1 VNESPVSLES
11 VRLAARQ
18 LLGIARR
25 TPLVETVALAAEVGV
40 PVALK
45 CEHLQPVGAFK
56 IRGAYTAVVRLPEA
70 VRRKGVVTSSS
81 GNHGLALAWVA
92 KHFGVRCVV
101 VMPESA
107 PRIKSDGVTQLG
119 GEVVFAGKTRSP
131 EQGTRA
137 TDIARQE
144 GLTLVPPFDHPDIV
158 AGQATCGLEIVEQAP
173 ALTTV
178 LVPVGGGGLLAGVAA
193 AVLALRPEAEVV
205 GVEPEGAPKLSAALR
220 AGSPVELGPTS
231 SLADGLLTRS
241 LGATPWG
248 VIQGRVRR
256 AVQVSD
262 DELRAAVRHLW
273 HRQGLRV
280 EPSGAAAAAA
290 LLAGKVKPPG
300 PVVAVLSGGNVDS
313 GLFSELIE
321 A

>member
-18 LLGIARR
+18 LVGIARR

-290 LLAGKVKPPG
+290 LLAGKVKPAG

>member
-1 VNESPVSLES
+1 MNESPVSLES

-18 LLGIARR
+18 LVGIARR

-56 IRGAYTAVVRLPEA
+56 IRGAYTAVVRLPEEI
-70 VRRKGVVTSSS
+70 RRKGVVTSSS

-92 KHFGVRCVV
+92 KHFGIRCVV

-137 TDIARQE
+137 SEIARQE
-144 GLTLVPPFDHPDIV
+144 GFTLVPPFDHPDIV
-158 AGQATCGLEIVEQAP
+158 AGQATCGLEIVEQASSL
-173 ALTTV
+173 AMV

-193 AVLALRPEAEVV
+193 AVLALRPEVEVI

-220 AGSPVELGPTS
+220 AGNPVELAATS

-241 LGATPWG
+241 VGATPWS

-262 DELRAAVRHLW
+262 DELRSAVRHLW
-273 HRQGLRV
+273 NRQGLRV
-280 EPSGAAAAAA
+280 EPSGAASAAA
-290 LLAGKVKPPG
+290 LLAGKVKPAG
-300 PVVAVLSGGNVDS
+300 PAVAVLSGGNVDS

>member
-1 VNESPVSLES
+1 MTESPVSLES
-11 VRLAARQ
+11 VQRAARQ
-18 LLGIARR
+18 LVGIARR
-25 TPLVETVALAAEVGV
+25 TPLVETVVLAAEVGV

-107 PRIKSDGVTQLG
+107 PRIKSDGVTALG

-131 EQGTRA
+131 EQGVRA
-137 TDIARQE
+137 SDLARQE
-144 GLTLVPPFDHPDIV
+144 ALTLVPPFDHPDIV

-173 ALTTV
+173 SLTTV

-193 AVLALRPEAEVV
+193 AVLALRPEVEVI

-220 AGSPVELGPTS
+220 AGSPVELGPTR
-231 SLADGLLTRS
+231 SLADGLLTRAV
-241 LGATPWG
+241 GATPWG
-248 VIQGRVRR
+248 VIRGRVRR

-280 EPSGAAAAAA
+280 EPSGAASAAA
-290 LLAGKVKPPG
+290 LLAGKVKPAG
-300 PVVAVLSGGNVDS
+300 PVVAVLSGGNVDA

>member
-178 LVPVGGGGLLAGVAA
+178 LVPVGGGGLLAGVAT

-290 LLAGKVKPPG
+290 LLAGKVKPAG

>member
-1 VNESPVSLES
+1 VSEGAFSLES
-11 VRLAARQ
+11 LRLAARQ
-18 LLGIARR
+18 LTGIARR
-25 TPLVETVALAAEVGV
+25 TPLVETVALSAVVGA

-56 IRGAYTAVVRLPEA
+56 IRGAYTAVTRLTPE
-70 VRRKGVVTSSS
+70 VRRLGVVTSSS

-92 KHFGVRCVV
+92 KHFGIRCVV

-107 PRIKSDGVTQLG
+107 PRVKSQGVAELG
-119 GEVVFAGKTRSP
+119 GEVVFAGRVRSP
-131 EQGTRA
+131 EQGVRA
-137 TDIARQE
+137 AEIARRE

-173 ALTTV
+173 SLATV
-178 LVPVGGGGLLAGVAA
+178 LVPVGGGGLLAGVVA
-193 AVLALRPEAEVV
+193 AVTALRPEVEVI
-205 GVEPEGAPKLSAALR
+205 GIEPEGAPKLSAALR
-220 AGSPVELGPTS
+220 AGRPVELGETS

-241 LGATPWG
+241 VGATPWT

-262 DELRAAVRHLW
+262 EDLRNAVRHLW
-273 HRQGLRV
+273 HHQGLRV
-280 EPSGAAAAAA
+280 EPSGAASAAA
-290 LLAGKVKPPG
+290 LLAGKVKPAG

-313 GLFSELIE
+313 ELFAELIQ

>member
-1 VNESPVSLES
+1 MNESPVSLES

-18 LLGIARR
+18 LVGIARR

-56 IRGAYTAVVRLPEA
+56 IRGAYTAVVRLPEET
-70 VRRKGVVTSSS
+70 RRQGVVTSSS

-92 KHFGVRCVV
+92 KHFGIRCVV

-137 TDIARQE
+137 SGIARQE

-158 AGQATCGLEIVEQAP
+158 AGQATCGLEIVEQASSL
-173 ALTTV
+173 AMV

-193 AVLALRPEAEVV
+193 AVLALRPEVEVI

-220 AGSPVELGPTS
+220 AGNPVELAATS

-241 LGATPWG
+241 VGATPWS

-262 DELRAAVRHLW
+262 DELRSAVRHLW
-273 HRQGLRV
+273 NRQGLRV
-280 EPSGAAAAAA
+280 EPSGAASAAA
-290 LLAGKVKPPG
+290 LLAGKVKPAG
-300 PVVAVLSGGNVDS
+300 PAVAVLSGGNVDS

>member
-1 VNESPVSLES
+1 VNESPVSLQS

-18 LLGIARR
+18 LVGIARR
-25 TPLVETVALAAEVGV
+25 TPLVETVALATKVGV

-56 IRGAYTAVVRLPEA
+56 IRGAYTAVDRLPEEI
-70 VRRKGVVTSSS
+70 RRKGVVTSSS

-92 KHFGVRCVV
+92 KHFGIRCVV

-137 TDIARQE
+137 SGIARQE

-193 AVLALRPEAEVV
+193 AVLALRPEVEVI

-220 AGSPVELGPTS
+220 AGNPVELGATS
-231 SLADGLLTRS
+231 SLADGLLTRAV
-241 LGATPWG
+241 GVTPWS

-256 AVQVSD
+256 AIQVSD

-273 HRQGLRV
+273 YCQGLRV
-280 EPSGAAAAAA
+280 EPSGAASAAA
-290 LLAGKVKPPG
+290 LLAGKVKPAG
-300 PVVAVLSGGNVDS
+300 PAVAVLSGGNVDS

>member
-1 VNESPVSLES
+1 MNESPVSLES

-18 LLGIARR
+18 LVGIARR

-241 LGATPWG
+241 VGATPWG

-290 LLAGKVKPPG
+290 LLAGKVKPAG

>member
-18 LLGIARR
+18 LVGIARR